1 MRTYLV
7 TGGAGFIGSNYIHYM
22 FQKYDNEIRIINVDK
37 LTYAGNLENLKD
49 IENRDNYTFVKADI
63 CDSEAIMKVSMLCMH
78 CQHVMMT
85 QSMLHVRSAQAVM
98 DLSQLLVKPPV
109 LRKEAIAVS
118 AEKYWL
124 SRLSSQPQDIHRLQM
139 TR

>member
-1 MRTYLV
+1 MEDGKHNSAVV
-7 TGGAGFIGSNYIHYM
+7 TKCLHNYNASILADAACEKAGTREYTCTICGNSYM
-22 FQKYDNEIRIINVDK
+22 EEIPATGHTVEIDPEV
-37 LTYAGNLENLKD
+37 
-49 IENRDNYTFVKADI
+49 
-63 CDSEAIMKVSMLCMH
+63 
-78 CQHVMMT
+78 
-85 QSMLHVRSAQAVM
+85 
-98 DLSQLLVKPPV
+98 QLLVKPPV